1 MTQHAIGQYI
11 ATELLSTPD
20 RIIGEDEDL
29 LTGGL
34 VDSMG
39 IMTLVFFIEQHYDVQ
54 IAPGDVTI
62 ENFGTLRAIDR
73 YLASLTP

>member
-1 MTQHAIGQYI
+1 MSTTAISSYI
-11 ATELLSTPD
+11 ATELLNEPK
-20 RIIGEDEDL
+20 RVIGEDDDL

-39 IMTLVFFIEQHYDVQ
+39 IMSLVFFIEQQYKVQ

-62 ENFGTLRAIDR
+62 ENFRSLRAIER
-73 YLASLTP
+73 YLATLTS

>member
-1 MTQHAIGQYI
+1 MTLNAIGQFI
-11 ATELLSTPD
+11 ATDLLSQPD
-20 RIIGEDEDL
+20 RVIAEDDDL

-39 IMTLVFFIEQHYDVQ
+39 IMALVFFLEQRFSVQ

-62 ENFGTLRAIDR
+62 ENFGTLRAIER

>member
-1 MTQHAIGQYI
+1 MQSVIGRFV
-11 ATELLSTPD
+11 ATELLNEPD
-20 RIIGEDEDL
+20 RIIPPDDDL

-39 IMTLVFFIEQHYDVQ
+39 IMTLVFFLEQEFGVQ

-62 ENFGTLRAIDR
+62 ENFGSLQQIEQFVTRLR
-73 YLASLTP
+73 L

>member
-1 MTQHAIGQYI
+1 MTQHTIGQYI
-11 ATELLSTPD
+11 ATELLGKPE

-39 IMTLVFFIEQHYDVQ
+39 IMTLVFFIEQRFDVH
-54 IAPGDVTI
+54 IPPGDVTI
-62 ENFGTLRAIDR
+62 DNFGTLRAIER
-73 YLASLTP
+73 YLASLTA

>member
-1 MTQHAIGQYI
+1 MTHNAIGQFI
-11 ATELLSTPD
+11 ATDLLSQPN
-20 RIIGEDEDL
+20 RIIAEDDDL

-39 IMTLVFFIEQHYDVQ
+39 IMALVFFLEQRFNVQ

-62 ENFGTLRAIDR
+62 ENFGTLRAIEH